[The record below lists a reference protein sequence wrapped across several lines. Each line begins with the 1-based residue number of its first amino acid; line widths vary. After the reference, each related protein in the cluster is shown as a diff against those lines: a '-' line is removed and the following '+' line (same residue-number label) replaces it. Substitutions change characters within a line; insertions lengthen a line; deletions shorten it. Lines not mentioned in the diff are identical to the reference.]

1 MSWNFETEHF
11 FIRLPVSDEDGNALY
26 NLLSQNST
34 VAHIPRLPMTVEA
47 QALDELR
54 RIAMR
59 FETREA
65 AFWLIE
71 RKSDGEVIA
80 RIGIQYINWM
90 MLNAQLQWELSAE
103 CGLEELQEVLP
114 VIVNYL
120 SDDLH
125 LHRLEMRLRT
135 GSDDQSK
142 LLIALGFSHE
152 GTLPSQMEFEG
163 EDIDLDVYSLLKGEL
178 NI

>member
-1 MSWNFETEHF
+1 MSWNFETEQF
-11 FIRLPVSDEDGNALY
+11 LIRLPVSDQDGAALFH
-26 NLLSQNST
+26 LLSQNSAA
-34 VAHIPRLPMTVEA
+34 AHIPRLPMTVEA

-71 RKSDGEVIA
+71 RKSDGQVVA
-80 RIGIQYINWM
+80 RIGVQYINWM

-114 VIVNYL
+114 
-120 SDDLH
+120 H
-125 LHRLEMRLRT
+125 
-135 GSDDQSK
+135 G
-142 LLIALGFSHE
+142 
-152 GTLPSQMEFEG
+152 
-163 EDIDLDVYSLLKGEL
+163 
-178 NI
+178 